1 MNLRFFN
8 SFYSLIALAIPT
20 QTYSS
25 PFNFFQQRPGD
36 KGNGNC
42 HNTGNLYAD
51 ALVASHASYH
61 AFRSFEHAARH
72 PNPAS
77 FLANPLHLVQIEDA
91 VVCHRGHTHKVLH
104 LAVGDGHDALVLRR
118 AVNPKPQGLQYGMGE
133 RSEGRFY

>member
-91 VVCHRGHTHKVLH
+91 VVCHRDR
-104 LAVGDGHDALVLRR
+104 GDRDRGDRSASCTPN
-118 AVNPKPQGLQYGMGE
+118 AVNHSFSYTCQALQLTKQG
-133 RSEGRFY
+133 STVF

>member
-51 ALVASHASYH
+51 ALDASHASYH
-61 AFRSFEHAARH
+61 AFRSFEHAAKDQGTLIRWGILTGGVTKPS
-72 PNPAS
+72 PNL
-77 FLANPLHLVQIEDA
+77 FFN
-91 VVCHRGHTHKVLH
+91 
-104 LAVGDGHDALVLRR
+104 
-118 AVNPKPQGLQYGMGE
+118 NYGTD
-133 RSEGRFY
+133 

>member
-77 FLANPLHLVQIEDA
+77 LVMA
-91 VVCHRGHTHKVLH
+91 CASSLC
-104 LAVGDGHDALVLRR
+104 GDGSCAAKLVMALPSV
-118 AVNPKPQGLQYGMGE
+118 
-133 RSEGRFY
+133 